1 MDFGMFFL
9 RISIILRNFCSIPC
23 REMTQ
28 QEKDDRALAEAIAR
42 SEQEARNRSQNNQ
55 VWVIN

>member
-1 MDFGMFFL
+1 M
-9 RISIILRNFCSIPC
+9 NFCSIPC